1 MILNE
6 FFTHGFIKAQITIK
20 WLTIDFESS
29 LWLELYPNP
38 EEQWWGDRTSLVRA
52 VIITSY
58 LSSGIPV
65 KYSANVRKQLHATRE
80 DASRCRNHD
89 RMERTHSSLPSAH
102 KAPAM
107 FHPNDR
113 SAALLVPEDDTL
125 AHLKSAEQELV
136 LRVVCLVPKR
146 GHHWLFQRS
155 EKTPCIMQRQKN
167 LHTRKIDLHTSTL
180 RNCLC

>member
-1 MILNE
+1 MTHYWFWIQPLTWVISKPWRTMAGRQN
-6 FFTHGFIKAQITIK
+6 FFSQ
-20 WLTIDFESS
+20 SCN
-29 LWLELYPNP
+29 YY
-38 EEQWWGDRTSLVRA
+38 Q
-52 VIITSY
+52 SY

-65 KYSANVRKQLHATRE
+65 KYSANVRKQLHAPRE

-89 RMERTHSSLPSAH
+89 RMERTHTSLPSAH

-107 FHPNDR
+107 FHLNDG